1 MLTVCARCRHW
12 CAQALAIVRAP
23 ILAYTGSS
31 VFRKDSMEAR
41 AGKATPALAVKAAAP
56 HLQAG
61 MQAGEAMRAIANSCI
76 AQLAAN
82 RQGVQ
87 ACDGE
92 SVHQMRV
99 ALRRWHAA
107 CRLLRSLREV
117 PAPLAAGV
125 DWLAGV
131 LGPARDWDVLA
142 GATLVRLAGQ
152 APDAAVGTALATLQE
167 RSTVQARRCQDAA
180 AEAAGSARFGE
191 LVKAMG
197 EWIDS
202 LPSGPSAA
210 AAFARAAL
218 QHDRKRLAKRARH
231 LAGLDA
237 PARHR
242 LRIAAKKARYDGEF
256 FLSLHDSKAQRRR
269 LRRLAGLQDALG
281 ALNDGTVART
291 LLAELPELDTD
302 PVLAKGAGFVLG
314 SLGAGQAAGVKK
326 AARLW
331 RKLK

>member
-23 ILAYTGSS
+23 FLAYTGSS
-31 VFRKDSMEAR
+31 FFRKDCMEAS
-41 AGKATPALAVKAAAP
+41 AGRATPALAVKAAAP

-107 CRLLRSLREV
+107 CRLLRPLMEV
-117 PAPLAAGV
+117 PAPLAEED

-142 GATLVRLAGQ
+142 GGTLVRLA
-152 APDAAVGTALATLQE
+152 ALQE
-167 RSTVQARRCQDAA
+167 RSTAGARRRQDAA
-180 AEAAGSARFGE
+180 AEAAASARFGE

-202 LPSGPSAA
+202 LPSGPGAA
-210 AAFARAAL
+210 PAFARAAL

-256 FLSLHDSKAQRRR
+256 FLSLHDNKAQRRR

-314 SLGAGQAAGVKK
+314 TLGAGQNADVKK
-326 AARLW
+326 AERLW

>member
-1 MLTVCARCRHW
+1 
-12 CAQALAIVRAP
+12 
-23 ILAYTGSS
+23 
-31 VFRKDSMEAR
+31 MEAR
-41 AGKATPALAVKAAAP
+41 AGRAVPPLAVKAAAP
-56 HLQAG
+56 HLHAS
-61 MQAGEAMRAIANSCI
+61 MQAGDAMRTIANSCI

-107 CRLLRSLREV
+107 CRLLRPLMEV
-117 PAPLAAGV
+117 PASLAEEV
-125 DWLAGV
+125 DWLAGL

-142 GATLVRLAGQ
+142 GTTLVRLAAQ
-152 APDAAVGTALATLQE
+152 APDAAMGAALAALQE
-167 RSTVQARRCQDAA
+167 RSGAEARRRQDAA
-180 AEAAGSARFGE
+180 AEAAGSARFSE

-202 LPSGPSAA
+202 LPAGTSAA
-210 AAFARAAL
+210 PAFARVAM
-218 QHDRKRLAKRARH
+218 QHDRKRLRKRARH
-231 LAGLDA
+231 LSRLDG

-256 FLSLHDSKAQRRR
+256 FLSLHDNKAQRRR
-269 LRRLAGLQDALG
+269 LRRLAGLQDVLG
-281 ALNDGTVART
+281 ALNDGAVART
-291 LLAELPELDTD
+291 LLAELPEVDTD

-314 SLGAGQAAGVKK
+314 TLGAGQDAGVKQ
-326 AARLW
+326 AERLW